1 MLGNIAR
8 AAGRAAGQRARG
20 RGRGRGRGRAGRGN
34 QGGMSAM
41 GRGRGVR
48 GGPIRGRVIG
58 TGPAKGRGIGTGIL
72 AGRPQR
78 AVRGGPR
85 PQRGRARGS
94 NLAPRAAQAAS
105 NASIRAQ
112 RNPLIPLSA
121 KASNTAGIGAM
132 LPRLFNPSRP
142 VNARLLGGVGPSRAV
157 NPAARLRQLQLQGMG
172 NLQRPRPINPNQSA
186 AQFLGISAR
195 PMNPRAAMGSLF
207 GRPAFGRPRGPQMA
221 RRVRGRGRG
230 LRGLFG

>member
-1 MLGNIAR
+1 MVR
-8 AAGRAAGQRARG
+8 TAGRAVGQRARG
-20 RGRGRGRGRAGRGN
+20 RGRGRGRGRAR
-34 QGGMSAM
+34 
-41 GRGRGVR
+41 GRGRG
-48 GGPIRGRVIG
+48 
-58 TGPAKGRGIGTGIL
+58 TGMLATGRG
-72 AGRPQR
+72 R

-121 KASNTAGIGAM
+121 KASNTAGITGAIGG
-132 LPRLFNPSRP
+132 LLGRNQSAGAVGPRLFNPSRP
-142 VNARLLGGVGPSRAV
+142 VNARLLGGIGPSRAV
-157 NPAARLRQLQLQGMG
+157 NPAARQRQLQGMG

-195 PMNPRAAMGSLF
+195 PMNPRAAMGNLF
-207 GRPAFGRPRGPQMA
+207 GRPAFGRPRGPQMV